1 MLKKIKELLAGTSF
15 LRGTVN
21 AALALAFM
29 ALYGFLCRYSSASPV
44 WTGLFVGGVYLALML
59 ILAIVFRYLGM
70 RVSLSLDSEIKPML
84 GSITLDLIIKLWMPV
99 IICDESGKI
108 VWYNKAF
115 SALAGT
121 KESFYGKNFEQ
132 FTELPV
138 SAVMADES
146 PDGVDIVAF
155 DGFYKV
161 KGYKIS
167 TGTKNYNL
175 TVWSDRT
182 ELSNAY
188 KKLSDTETLIAYIM
202 IDNFDEL
209 MQFVSDKYR
218 GSSAE
223 VGAILERWA
232 QSVGGVLKEYE
243 RDKYIFIFESRHMQQ
258 FIENKFEI
266 LDEIREIRVGESSLP
281 ITVSIGIAHVTG
293 SLAEKERAAHS
304 ALDMA
309 LQRGG
314 DQVVVKNE
322 MGMDFYGGR
331 TKTVQKRTKVRARV
345 VANELAA
352 QISKSSRVLIMC
364 HRHPDFDAIGACIG
378 IARLVMMCGVKI
390 NIVMNTRDPNFIR
403 CYQRLSVIPEYRDS
417 SIFMSAAEAQDVVTP
432 STLLIIVDVNNRAQ
446 YEAPELADIIP
457 NIVIIDHHRKNAEFT
472 TEPVIAYIEPS
483 ASSACELVTEI
494 LEQSLPAGMLGKEEA
509 DIMYSGI
516 LLDTKQFTRNT
527 GVRTFSAVLYLRSE
541 GANPADAQTLFKTEL
556 STFMKEARFVSDV
569 VIYRSMIAIAADDSP
584 DNTQADRI
592 AVAKAADKL
601 LSIDGVIASFVLC
614 RIGDTIQI
622 SARSLGSINVQL
634 ILERL
639 EGGGGHYESAATVV
653 TGASMSDTL
662 TRLKEAI
669 DDYLNNQ

>member
-1 MLKKIKELLAGTSF
+1 MLKKIKEFIAGTSF
-15 LRGTVN
+15 VRGTIN
-21 AALALAFM
+21 AVLALAFM

-44 WTGLFVGGVYLALML
+44 WTGLLVGGMYLALTLLSGIM
-59 ILAIVFRYLGM
+59 FRYLGT

-84 GSITLDLIIKLWMPV
+84 GNITLDLIVKLWMPV
-99 IICDESGKI
+99 LICDESGKI

-115 SALAGT
+115 SALAGA
-121 KESFYGKNFEQ
+121 KESFFGHFFDQ
-132 FTELPV
+132 FTDLPISV
-138 SAVMADES
+138 VMADDRT
-146 PDGVDIVAF
+146 DGIDIAAF
-155 DGFYKV
+155 NGFFRV
-161 KGYKIS
+161 KGYKFN
-167 TGTKNYNL
+167 TGSKSYNL
-175 TVWSDRT
+175 TVWNDRT
-182 ELSNAY
+182 ELNRAV
-188 KKLSDTETLIAYIM
+188 KKLSETETLLAYIM

-218 GSSAE
+218 SASSE
-223 VGAILERWA
+223 VGEILAKWA

-243 RDKYIFIFESRHMQQ
+243 RDKYIFIFESRFMAQ
-258 FIENKFEI
+258 FIESKFDI
-266 LDEIREIRVGESSLP
+266 LDDIREIRVGESSLP
-281 ITVSIGIAHVTG
+281 VTVSVGIAQISGTL
-293 SLAEKERAAHS
+293 SDKERAAHA

-322 MGMDFYGGR
+322 TGMDFYGGR

-352 QISKSSRVLIMC
+352 QISKSTRVLIMC
-364 HRHPDFDAIGACIG
+364 HRHPDFDAIGACVG
-378 IARLVMMCGVKI
+378 VARLVMMCGVKV
-390 NIVMNTRDPNFIR
+390 NIVLNTHDPNFMR
-403 CYQRLSVIPEYRDS
+403 CYERLRVIPEYRDS
-417 SIFMSAAEAQDVVTP
+417 SLFMSAAEAQDAVTP
-432 STLLIIVDVNNRAQ
+432 STLLIIVDVNNRTQ

-457 NIVIIDHHRKNAEFT
+457 NIVIIDHHRKTAEFT
-472 TEPVIAYIEPS
+472 NQPVIAYIEPS
-483 ASSACELVTEI
+483 ASSTCELVAEI
-494 LEQSLPAGMLGKEEA
+494 LEQSLPAGMLNKDEA

-527 GVRTFSAVLYLRSE
+527 GVRTFSAMLYLRGE

-556 STFMKEARFVSDV
+556 RTFMKEAKYVSDV
-569 VIYRSMIAIAADDSP
+569 VIYRSIIAIAADDSP

-634 ILERL
+634 ILEKL

-653 TGASMSDTL
+653 TGATMSETL
-662 TRLKEAI
+662 TRLKESI
-669 DDYLNNQ
+669 DEYLANQ

>member
-1 MLKKIKELLAGTSF
+1 MLKKIKEFIAGTSF
-15 LRGTVN
+15 VRGTIN
-21 AALALAFM
+21 AVLALAFM

-44 WTGLFVGGVYLALML
+44 WTGLLVGGMYLALTLLSGIM
-59 ILAIVFRYLGM
+59 FRYLGT

-84 GSITLDLIIKLWMPV
+84 GNITLDLIVKLWMPV
-99 IICDESGKI
+99 LICDESGKI

-115 SALAGT
+115 SALAGA
-121 KESFYGKNFEQ
+121 KESFFGHFFDQ
-132 FTELPV
+132 FTDLPISV
-138 SAVMADES
+138 VMADDRT
-146 PDGVDIVAF
+146 DGIDIAAF
-155 DGFYKV
+155 NGFFRV
-161 KGYKIS
+161 KGYKFN
-167 TGTKNYNL
+167 TGSKSYNL
-175 TVWSDRT
+175 TVWNDRT
-182 ELSNAY
+182 ELNRAV
-188 KKLSDTETLIAYIM
+188 KKLSETETLLAYIM

-218 GSSAE
+218 SASSE
-223 VGAILERWA
+223 VGEILAKWA

-243 RDKYIFIFESRHMQQ
+243 RDKYIFIFESRFMAQ
-258 FIENKFEI
+258 FIESKFDI
-266 LDEIREIRVGESSLP
+266 LDDIREIRVGESSLP
-281 ITVSIGIAHVTG
+281 VTVSVGIAQISGTL
-293 SLAEKERAAHS
+293 SDKERAAHA

-322 MGMDFYGGR
+322 TGMDFYGGR

-352 QISKSSRVLIMC
+352 QISKSTRVLIMG
-364 HRHPDFDAIGACIG
+364 HRHPDFDAIGACVG
-378 IARLVMMCGVKI
+378 VARLVMMCGVKV
-390 NIVMNTRDPNFIR
+390 NIVLNTHDPNFMR
-403 CYQRLSVIPEYRDS
+403 CYERLRVIPEYRDS
-417 SIFMSAAEAQDVVTP
+417 SLFMSAAEAQDAVTP
-432 STLLIIVDVNNRAQ
+432 STLLIIVDVNNRTQ

-457 NIVIIDHHRKNAEFT
+457 NIVIIDHHRKTAEFT
-472 TEPVIAYIEPS
+472 NQPVIAYIEPS
-483 ASSACELVTEI
+483 ASSTCELVAEI
-494 LEQSLPAGMLGKEEA
+494 LEQSLPAGMLNKDEA

-527 GVRTFSAVLYLRSE
+527 GVRTFSAMLYLRGE

-556 STFMKEARFVSDV
+556 RTFMKEAKYVSDV
-569 VIYRSMIAIAADDSP
+569 VIYRSIIAIAADDSP

-634 ILERL
+634 ILEKL

-653 TGASMSDTL
+653 TGATMSETL
-662 TRLKEAI
+662 TRLKESI
-669 DDYLNNQ
+669 DEYLANQ

>member
-1 MLKKIKELLAGTSF
+1 MLKKIKEFIAGTSF
-15 LRGTVN
+15 VRGTIN

-44 WTGLFVGGVYLALML
+44 WTGLLVGGMYLALTLLSGIM
-59 ILAIVFRYLGM
+59 FRYLGT

-84 GSITLDLIIKLWMPV
+84 GNITLDLIVKLWMPV
-99 IICDESGKI
+99 LICDESGKI

-115 SALAGT
+115 SALAGA
-121 KESFYGKNFEQ
+121 KESFFGHFFDQ
-132 FTELPV
+132 FTDLPISV
-138 SAVMADES
+138 VMADDRT
-146 PDGVDIVAF
+146 DGIDIAAF
-155 DGFYKV
+155 NGFFRV
-161 KGYKIS
+161 KGYKFN
-167 TGTKNYNL
+167 TGSKSYNL
-175 TVWSDRT
+175 TVWNDRT
-182 ELSNAY
+182 ELNRAV
-188 KKLSDTETLIAYIM
+188 KKLSETETLLAYIM

-218 GSSAE
+218 SASSE
-223 VGAILERWA
+223 VGEILAKWA

-243 RDKYIFIFESRHMQQ
+243 RDKYIFIFESRFMAQ
-258 FIENKFEI
+258 FIESKFDI
-266 LDEIREIRVGESSLP
+266 LDDIREIRVGESSLP
-281 ITVSIGIAHVTG
+281 VTVSVGIAQISGTL
-293 SLAEKERAAHS
+293 SDKERAAHA

-322 MGMDFYGGR
+322 TGMDFYGGR

-352 QISKSSRVLIMC
+352 QISKSTRVLIMG
-364 HRHPDFDAIGACIG
+364 HRHPDFDAIGACVG
-378 IARLVMMCGVKI
+378 VARLVMMCGVKV
-390 NIVMNTRDPNFIR
+390 NIVLNTHDPNFMR
-403 CYQRLSVIPEYRDS
+403 CYERLRVIPEYRDS
-417 SIFMSAAEAQDVVTP
+417 SLFMSAAEAQDAVTP
-432 STLLIIVDVNNRAQ
+432 STLLIIVDVNNRTQ

-457 NIVIIDHHRKNAEFT
+457 NIVIIDHHRKTAEFT
-472 TEPVIAYIEPS
+472 NQPVIAYIEPS
-483 ASSACELVTEI
+483 ASSTCELVAEI
-494 LEQSLPAGMLGKEEA
+494 LEQSLPAGMLNKDEA

-527 GVRTFSAVLYLRSE
+527 GVRTFSAMLYLRGE

-556 STFMKEARFVSDV
+556 RTFMKEAKYVSDV
-569 VIYRSMIAIAADDSP
+569 VIYRSIIAIAADDSP

-634 ILERL
+634 ILEKL

-653 TGASMSDTL
+653 TGATMSETL
-662 TRLKEAI
+662 TRLKESI
-669 DDYLNNQ
+669 DEYLANQ